1 MNQDLIKE
9 VLYYKEIS
17 PGVLIL
23 VLAIAFVLGAIHALG
38 PGHGK
43 SLMASYLVGSR
54 GRIRDV
60 FTLGITITISHIFSV
75 VIIGFL
81 ALWITNYFW
90 TGNASIWL
98 SLASGII
105 IILIGLWLF
114 IKRFQLWKSGN
125 KTANANPASE
135 SNVSDAYSQN
145 SSTNTTIHTEVH
157 HHHHSHE
164 HHHEESGDHSHQH
177 YDPEL
182 SFWSNVAL
190 GISGGIIPCPKALVI
205 LLLAISLQRIGL
217 GLAIISI
224 FSLGLAAVLIAV
236 GIITLKASD
245 FLKSKFENR
254 KLQFLPLI
262 GSVVIIGLGIF
273 LTYRTALI
281 M

>member
-9 VLYYKEIS
+9 VLYYQEIS

-90 TGNASIWL
+90 TGNATIWL

-105 IILIGLWLF
+105 IVLIGLWLF
-114 IKRFQLWKSGN
+114 IKRFKLWKDIS
-125 KTANANPASE
+125 KPANTNPASE
-135 SNVSDAYSQN
+135 SNDSVVNSQKSSVNKIVS
-145 SSTNTTIHTEVH
+145 TEEH

-164 HHHEESGDHSHQH
+164 NHHGESGDHSHHH
-177 YDPEL
+177 YHPEL
-182 SFWSNVAL
+182 SLWSNIAL
-190 GISGGIIPCPKALVI
+190 GISGGIVPCPKALVI
-205 LLLAISLQRIGL
+205 LLLAISLQRITL
-217 GLAIISI
+217 GLAIISV

-236 GIITLKASD
+236 GIITIKASD
-245 FLKSKFENR
+245 LLKSKFENR
-254 KLQFLPLI
+254 RLQFLPLI

>member
-9 VLYYKEIS
+9 VLYYQEIS

-81 ALWITNYFW
+81 ALWVTNYFW
-90 TGNASIWL
+90 TGNATIWL

-105 IILIGLWLF
+105 IVLIGLWLF
-114 IKRFQLWKSGN
+114 IKRFRLWKAIS
-125 KTANANPASE
+125 KPANTNPASE
-135 SNVSDAYSQN
+135 SNDSVVNSQKSSVNKIVS
-145 SSTNTTIHTEVH
+145 TEEH

-164 HHHEESGDHSHQH
+164 HNHDESGDHSHHH
-177 YDPEL
+177 YHPEL
-182 SFWSNVAL
+182 SLWSNIAL
-190 GISGGIIPCPKALVI
+190 GISGGIVPCPKALVI
-205 LLLAISLQRIGL
+205 LLLAISLQRITL
-217 GLAIISI
+217 GLVIISV

-236 GIITLKASD
+236 GIITIKASEL
-245 FLKSKFENR
+245 LKSKFENR
-254 KLQFLPLI
+254 RLQFLPLI
-262 GSVVIIGLGIF
+262 GSVVIIGLGMF
-273 LTYRTALI
+273 LTYRTVLI

>member
-1 MNQDLIKE
+1 MNQDIIKE

-17 PGVLIL
+17 PGMLIL

-43 SLMASYLVGSR
+43 SLMASYLVGSQ

-75 VIIGFL
+75 VVIGFL
-81 ALWITNYFW
+81 ALWLTNYFW

-98 SLASGII
+98 SLVSGII
-105 IILIGLWLF
+105 IFLIGLWLF
-114 IKRFQLWKSGN
+114 IKRFRLWKSGY
-125 KTANANPASE
+125 KPANSNPASE
-135 SNVSDAYSQN
+135 SIDSLAHSQN
-145 SSTNTTIHTEVH
+145 STKNTTTHTEVH
-157 HHHHSHE
+157 HHHHSPKHDHE
-164 HHHEESGDHSHQH
+164 ALNVHSHQQ

-182 SFWSNVAL
+182 SLWSNIAL
-190 GISGGIIPCPKALVI
+190 GISGGIVPCPKALVI
-205 LLLAISLQRIGL
+205 LLLAISLQRINL
-217 GLAIISI
+217 GLAIISV
-224 FSLGLAAVLIAV
+224 FSLGLATVLIAI

-245 FLKSKFENR
+245 LLKNKFENR

-273 LTYRTALI
+273 LTYRTVLI

>member
-9 VLYYKEIS
+9 VLYYQEIS

-90 TGNASIWL
+90 TGNATIWL

-105 IILIGLWLF
+105 IVLIGLWLF
-114 IKRFQLWKSGN
+114 IKRFRLWKSIS
-125 KTANANPASE
+125 KPANTNPASE
-135 SNVSDAYSQN
+135 SNDSVVNSQKSSVNKIVS
-145 SSTNTTIHTEVH
+145 TEEH

-164 HHHEESGDHSHQH
+164 HNHDESGDHSHHH
-177 YDPEL
+177 YRPEL
-182 SFWSNVAL
+182 SLWSNIAL
-190 GISGGIIPCPKALVI
+190 GISGGIVPCPKALVI
-205 LLLAISLQRIGL
+205 LLLAISLQRITL
-217 GLAIISI
+217 GLAIISV

-236 GIITLKASD
+236 GIITIKASD
-245 FLKSKFENR
+245 LLKSKFENR
-254 KLQFLPLI
+254 RLQFLPLI

-273 LTYRTALI
+273 LTYRTVLI